1 MRSPAFLAAFALVG
15 GAGAQSFVTSARTT
29 SNSTRLLD
37 SSLTSMFNTSPF
49 TGAGGVNVA
58 VGDLNG
64 DFMPD
69 YVVGAA
75 SGGPRV
81 VVFDGSNRRPLY
93 DFTAFSSFSG
103 GVNVAT
109 GDVNNDGTDDIL
121 VGGEGLNCPVNV
133 YNGKTLGLLH
143 SFLAYPAFSGG
154 VRVAA
159 GDVNGDGAADVII
172 APGTGAGPR
181 VQVFNGLTGG
191 TLLDFFAYDP
201 GFTGGVF
208 VAAGD
213 VNGDGIDDV
222 VTGAGPGGGPHVK
235 VFSGTN
241 ASSLASFLAFDP
253 AFTGGVF
260 VAAGDVNGDGKADLV
275 ASQSSMGGVAR
286 VFETPSLNLS
296 NTFSPEGTSFM
307 GGLAVA
313 AYDRPSTFDFG
324 FYLNKDTVAGQNS
337 VLASV
342 FTNLPVMAATTFTT
356 FDNTSLVVTPAAAL
370 VASGASFK
378 NFQLTTTAINSTI
391 NVTISAKLGSK
402 TLVRPLTLAPL
413 IPTSISFNPNPVKG
427 GNTTQARVVI
437 NGVAGPGGRTISIVE
452 NSAFVTSPTSVT
464 VPPGGT
470 DVFFAVTTSAVSSN
484 QSVPFK
490 AIVSAGQC
498 TGSLRLTP

>member
-1 MRSPAFLAAFALVG
+1 
-15 GAGAQSFVTSARTT
+15 
-29 SNSTRLLD
+29 
-37 SSLTSMFNTSPF
+37 MFNTSPF
-49 TGAGGVNVA
+49 AGSGGVNVA

-64 DFMPD
+64 DFVPD
-69 YVVGAA
+69 YVAGAA
-75 SGGPRV
+75 SGGPHV
-81 VVFDGSNRRPLY
+81 IVFDGASRRAIY
-93 DFTAFSSFSG
+93 DFNAFPSFSG

-109 GDVNNDGTDDIL
+109 GDVNKDGTDDIL

-133 YNGKTLGLLH
+133 YDGKNLSLLH

-172 APGTGAGPR
+172 APGPGAGPR

-191 TLLDFFAYDP
+191 TLLDFFAYEQ

-222 VTGAGPGGGPHVK
+222 VTGRGPGSTPQVK
-235 VFSGTN
+235 VFDGTN
-241 ASSLASFLAFDP
+241 VNSLGNFFAFDSGF
-253 AFTGGVF
+253 AGGVF
-260 VAAGDVNGDGKADLV
+260 VAAGDVNGDGKADIV
-275 ASQSSMGGVAR
+275 TGQSSMGGMVR
-286 VFETPSLNLS
+286 VYDAPGLALS

-356 FDNTSLVVTPAAAL
+356 FDNTSLVVTPATAL

-413 IPTSISFNPNPVKG
+413 VPTSISFNPNPVKG

-452 NSAFVTSPTSVT
+452 NSAFVTSPTTVT